1 MEIKLN
7 LIPLEKKEEIAKKN
21 LVSAIIKIEIFLT
34 MVLAVFVIFL
44 LSFNYILSL
53 NFNSV
58 VRTEQKDSND
68 GKYDKLKEYDE
79 NFKKINQKISDV
91 ALIKKSQLYWSRFFL
106 KLNGLV
112 FPGIAIN
119 SITTLDYSISLQGTS
134 DTRDNLILLKEK
146 LAKEECFL
154 DINLPLDNL
163 VDKNN
168 ISFKIDFNL
177 DRNCLKNQ

>member
-79 NFKKINQKISDV
+79 NFKKINQKIYGRQSMS
-91 ALIKKSQLYWSRFFL
+91 KR
-106 KLNGLV
+106 
-112 FPGIAIN
+112 
-119 SITTLDYSISLQGTS
+119 
-134 DTRDNLILLKEK
+134 TRVCWKQVRK
-146 LAKEECFL
+146 G
-154 DINLPLDNL
+154 
-163 VDKNN
+163 
-168 ISFKIDFNL
+168 
-177 DRNCLKNQ
+177 